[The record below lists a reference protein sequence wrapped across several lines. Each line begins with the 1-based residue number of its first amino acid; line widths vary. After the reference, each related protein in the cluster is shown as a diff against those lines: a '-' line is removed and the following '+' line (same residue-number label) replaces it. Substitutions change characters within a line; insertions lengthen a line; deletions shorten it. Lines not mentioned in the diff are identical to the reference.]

1 MGRDHTTASWAAA
14 AGGGVTVT
22 CRGEHHT
29 CERERERER
38 GREGTPCTVAGGS
51 DCLLTREK
59 VWFLSDVFSALRLEI
74 CWLAS
79 YYVYMRER
87 VPS

>member
-1 MGRDHTTASWAAA
+1 MGRDHTTASWA
-14 AGGGVTVT
+14 GGVTVT

-29 CERERERER
+29 CVCVCERERGR

-59 VWFLSDVFSALRLEI
+59 VWSLSEVFSALRLEM

-79 YYVYMRER
+79 YYIHKRE
-87 VPS
+87 SS